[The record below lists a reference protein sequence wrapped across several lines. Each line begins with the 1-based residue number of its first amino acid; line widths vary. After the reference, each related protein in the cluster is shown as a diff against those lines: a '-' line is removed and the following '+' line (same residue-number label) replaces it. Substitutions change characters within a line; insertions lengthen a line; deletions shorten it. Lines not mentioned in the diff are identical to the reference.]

1 MSQSRIAPSPVRG
14 SVTRTRRF
22 LMLAVLLLT
31 ASEAEAQK
39 PRKGFILNLG
49 AGPAFTNF
57 KFAGDGFEGS
67 GESKIAVGT
76 DFKIGYAA
84 SDQLMIYYSNDA
96 AFFSYD
102 IGVAGF
108 DDYLVASGLSGL
120 GATWFLKP
128 RAPSAYLDATI
139 GIAAWNEISTD
150 DGTVDGITGAG
161 LSVGGGLEFARH
173 WLADGELIVGR
184 PRGDFDEGYN
194 IMTLRVGLIW
204 LLY

>member
-1 MSQSRIAPSPVRG
+1 MVG
-14 SVTRTRRF
+14 
-22 LMLAVLLLT
+22 VLLFT
-31 ASEAEAQK
+31 ASGAAAQK

-57 KFAGDGFEGS
+57 KSVADGFEGS
-67 GESKIAVGT
+67 NESKIAVGT

-96 AFFSYD
+96 AFFS
-102 IGVAGF
+102 VAGL
-108 DDYLVASGLSGL
+108 DDYLVVSGLSGI

-128 RAPSAYLDATI
+128 RAPSAYVDATV
-139 GIAAWNEISTD
+139 GIAAWNVISTD
-150 DGTVDGITGAG
+150 DGTVDGMTGMG

-173 WLADGELIVGR
+173 WLVDGELVVGR
-184 PRGDFDEGYN
+184 PRGDFDQGVN
-194 IMTLRVGLIW
+194 TMTLRVGLIW